1 MQVSDL
7 SKSGTI
13 MGLKTLNA
21 SQKAALDIKT
31 NTALTAAAGS
41 GKTTV
46 LVGRFLKILEHNN
59 FRPEEIVA
67 ITFTDEAARQM
78 REKIRLGIIER
89 QLTTV
94 MAEEEKN
101 GWGRALSHLPFS
113 EINTI
118 HGFCLDL
125 LREFGFRVGLN
136 PDFKILDSS
145 PQRVE
150 LEKSIHNILA
160 KLSRSHDP
168 DLKVILNYLPV
179 RSVPTLF
186 RELAHRRAHLK
197 LNQLIDADSLRPIFR
212 LEACAFLCQLPDW
225 EELREIL
232 LSIPKPLLNE
242 SGPLGQHC
250 RHQLQ
255 ILKEK
260 PTTDP
265 DVFIEAF
272 RDILKG
278 STPKPTKEWK
288 DTPCCTDLFQKWKFL
303 KLQIQKEFS
312 IASCSEVETNHFT
325 TAQKSIRNIY
335 TQITRHFQT
344 SKKENQTLDFDDL
357 LVLATRLGRDNWVV
371 EKVCERFRFYL
382 VDEFQDT
389 NSLQWQLLEPFVQ
402 KSNILVVGD
411 SKQSIYR
418 FRHADIGVFERVQKW
433 IGESGQV
440 LEMPQNYRSAPSL
453 VNFCNSV
460 FRKLMVRHV
469 AYESKHQEMEPA
481 RETSSVGSVESCFYE
496 SEEAWGSPR
505 DPSIVSA
512 NIHRIKAEGFQF
524 GDIAIL
530 LRART
535 HLQAYE
541 NSLRAGGIP
550 FQTIGGAGFLNR
562 QEVLDVLNLLRF
574 LADTDNDIALIGIL
588 RSPFFNFSDED
599 LYHLSIRPGG
609 HWWDKLK
616 TATSESRLNHWD
628 FAHSCLKDWLTKPT
642 GMLTSRIVEEALI
655 HSGYF
660 LILESSSRTV
670 QTQRNL
676 LKIIRIIQKFEI
688 ETPSNIRVIVRF
700 LEELIRSDSNEPEE
714 TAFRP
719 EEDAVRVYT
728 IHGAKGLQFPVV
740 ILPGLGSP
748 LNLSR
753 NNRLVVEDI
762 DWGGQLQSQIGFKIW
777 NPSKGHKDFRH
788 PVCRMLRRLNHY
800 RTIAEEK
807 RLLYVALTR
816 AEDRLVLVG
825 KKTDRVSYY
834 RWLAPSTTPELSVPI
849 TDEKDLDWKG
859 APEQS
864 STSSMTV
871 KEVKEPQNDSPS
883 SGTAS
888 TTNRFQQSPTGNP
901 RSSNIHW
908 SPTKIVNF
916 QKCPRKFFL
925 STLSLLPE
933 EESIQYLPTKSDK
946 ALLGEIV
953 HSLLERVPNLSDEQS
968 LLKHCRTWESSVE
981 MTSGEKISEFFATA
995 LAHVKSVASSRF
1007 QTEMEHSIA
1016 LFSEKRLNLKFAGKR
1031 ISGIIDRLYQRPD
1044 GSWVVMDFKTH
1055 SSGADTGESLENRES
1070 RLQVELY
1077 LWAISRILET
1087 DQLSGVLFFTS
1098 TGETMLIPYDSN
1110 VKERCEQ
1117 LVNQLPIL
1125 GQLESYPLTTR
1136 PQLCRSCGYRKQK
1149 LCEGVL
1155 PDEEQQE

>member
-1 MQVSDL
+1 
-7 SKSGTI
+7 
-13 MGLKTLNA
+13 MGLETLNA
-21 SQKAALDIKT
+21 SQKSALDIKA

-78 REKIRLGIIER
+78 RGKIRLGIIER
-89 QLTTV
+89 QLNTV
-94 MAEEEKN
+94 MAEEEEKN
-101 GWGRALSHLPFS
+101 GWGRALAHLPFS

-125 LREFGFRVGLN
+125 LREFGFRIGLN

-145 PQRVE
+145 TQRVE
-150 LEKSIHNILA
+150 LGKSIQDILA

-168 DLKVILNYLPV
+168 DLKVLLNYLPV

-197 LNQLIDADSLRPIFR
+197 LNQLIDTDSLRPIFR
-212 LEACAFLCQLPDW
+212 FEACAFLCQLPDW

-232 LSIPKPLLNE
+232 LAIPEPLINE
-242 SGPLGQHC
+242 PSPLGQHC

-255 ILKEK
+255 LLEKK
-260 PTTDP
+260 PTANP
-265 DVFIEAF
+265 DVFIETF
-272 RDILKG
+272 IDSLKG
-278 STPKPTKEWK
+278 SIPKPTKEWQ
-288 DTPCCTDLFQKWKFL
+288 DTPCCTDLFQKWKSL

-312 IASCSEVETNHFT
+312 ISSCSEVETNHFNA
-325 TAQKSIRNIY
+325 AQKSIRNIY

-344 SKKENQTLDFDDL
+344 SKEENHTLDFDDL
-357 LVLATRLGRDNWVV
+357 LILATRLGRDDWVV
-371 EKVCERFRFYL
+371 EKVRERFRFYL

-389 NSLQWQLLEPFVQ
+389 NSLQWQLLEPFVK
-402 KSNILVVGD
+402 KSNVLVVGD

-418 FRHADIGVFERVQKW
+418 FRYADIGVFERVQKW
-433 IGESGQV
+433 IGGSGQV
-440 LEMPQNYRSAPSL
+440 LEMPQNYRSAPRL
-453 VNFCNSV
+453 VKFCNSV

-469 AYESKHQEMEPA
+469 AYESKHQEMKPA
-481 RETSSVGSVESCFYE
+481 RETDLVGSVEYCFYE
-496 SEEAWGSPR
+496 SEKVSGSSR
-505 DPSIVSA
+505 DPSTVSE
-512 NIHRIKAEGFQF
+512 NIHRLKAEGFQF

-541 NSLRAGGIP
+541 NSLRANGIP

-574 LADTDNDIALIGIL
+574 LANTDNNVALIGIL

-599 LYHLSIRPGG
+599 LYYLSIRPGV

-616 TATSESRLNHWD
+616 TATPESRLTHWS
-628 FAHSCLKDWLTKPT
+628 FAYSCLKDWLAKPA

-655 HSGYF
+655 CSGYF
-660 LILESSSRTV
+660 SILESSSRTV

-676 LKIIRIIQKFEI
+676 LKIIRIIQKLEI
-688 ETPSNIRVIVRF
+688 ETPSSIRVIVRF
-700 LEELIRSDSNEPEE
+700 LEALVRSDSNEPEE

-740 ILPGLGSP
+740 ILPGLGNP

-816 AEDRLVLVG
+816 AEDKLVLVG

-834 RWLAPSTTPELSVPI
+834 RWLASATTPELSVPI
-849 TDEKDLDWKG
+849 PDEKGLDWKG
-859 APEQS
+859 SPEPSPKPSMAVEEARENQNNS
-864 STSSMTV
+864 SFPETAAAINRSRPQATTRNRKSS
-871 KEVKEPQNDSPS
+871 K
-883 SGTAS
+883 
-888 TTNRFQQSPTGNP
+888 
-901 RSSNIHW
+901 IHW

-925 STLSLLPE
+925 STLSLLSE
-933 EESIQYLPTKSDK
+933 EHSIQHLPTKPK
-946 ALLGEIV
+946 RVLLGEIV
-953 HSLLERVPNLSDEQS
+953 HRLLERVPNLSNEQS
-968 LLKHCRTWESSVE
+968 LLEHCKIWGSSIE
-981 MTSGEKISEFFATA
+981 MTSDEESSKFFATV
-995 LAHVKSVASSRF
+995 LAHVKAVASSSF
-1007 QTEMEHSIA
+1007 QTEMEQAIT
-1016 LFSEKRLNLKFAGKR
+1016 LFSEKRLNLQFAGKR
-1031 ISGIIDRLYQRPD
+1031 ISGVIDRLYQRPD
-1044 GSWVVMDFKTH
+1044 GSWVVIDFKTY
-1055 SSGADTGESLENRES
+1055 SSGADTRKSLESRED

-1077 LWAISRILET
+1077 LWATSQILKT
-1087 DQLSGVLFFTS
+1087 DQLSGVLFFTA
-1098 TGETMLIPYDSN
+1098 TGETMLIPYDST

-1117 LVNQLPIL
+1117 LVNQLPSL
-1125 GQLESYPLTTR
+1125 ATLKSYPLTTQ
-1136 PQLCRSCGYRKQK
+1136 PQLCRSCGYRKQE
-1149 LCEGVL
+1149 LCEGIL
-1155 PDEEQQE
+1155 PGKGQHALFDE